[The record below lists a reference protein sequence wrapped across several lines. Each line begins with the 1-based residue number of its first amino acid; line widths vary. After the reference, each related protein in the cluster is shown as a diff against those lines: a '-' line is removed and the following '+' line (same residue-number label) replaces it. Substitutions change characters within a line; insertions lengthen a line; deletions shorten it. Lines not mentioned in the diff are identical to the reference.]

1 MDRIDRISEEVK
13 RELSDIIQN
22 HIKDPRLPPFVSVTG
37 VRVTK
42 DLKHAKS
49 FVSVLGTEE
58 QKQGAL
64 KALQSAAGYIRHE
77 IGQRVKL
84 RFTPEF
90 HFHLDDSIEHGMH
103 ISKLISDTMA
113 SQNAAAARVEE
124 RDAKPSV
131 PQEDAGDRKQ
141 PARQED
147 AGDGKQPARQEDAG
161 DGKQPARQEDAGE
174 GKQPA
179 RQEDAG
185 ERHES

>member
-22 HIKDPRLPPFVSVTG
+22 HIKDPRLPPFVSVTS

-42 DLKHAKS
+42 DLMHAKS

-58 QKQGAL
+58 QKLGAL

-113 SQNAAAARVEE
+113 SQNAAAAKA
-124 RDAKPSV
+124 DAVDEKPAV
-131 PQEDAGDRKQ
+131 TKDDP
-141 PARQED
+141 
-147 AGDGKQPARQEDAG
+147 
-161 DGKQPARQEDAGE
+161 GE
-174 GKQPA
+174 T
-179 RQEDAG
+179 D
-185 ERHES
+185 ES

>member
-1 MDRIDRISEEVK
+1 MDRIDRISEEVR

-49 FVSVLGTEE
+49 FVSVLGTDE

-64 KALQSAAGYIRHE
+64 KALQSASGYIRHE
-77 IGQRVKL
+77 IGQRVQL

-113 SQNAAAARVEE
+113 SQNAAAAKVEE
-124 RDAKPSV
+124 RDEKHL
-131 PQEDAGDRKQ
+131 AG
-141 PARQED
+141 EGG
-147 AGDGKQPARQEDAG
+147 AGDGKQPVGNEN
-161 DGKQPARQEDAGE
+161 EGE
-174 GKQPA
+174 S
-179 RQEDAG
+179 
-185 ERHES
+185 HES

>member
-42 DLKHAKS
+42 DLKHAKT

-64 KALQSAAGYIRHE
+64 KALQSASGYIRHE

-103 ISKLISDTMA
+103 IGKLISDTMA
-113 SQNAAAARVEE
+113 LQNAATKTAVSEGENPESNQSTETKTAGSEVEKA
-124 RDAKPSV
+124 DDS
-131 PQEDAGDRKQ
+131 QGT
-141 PARQED
+141 
-147 AGDGKQPARQEDAG
+147 
-161 DGKQPARQEDAGE
+161 AGE
-174 GKQPA
+174 I
-179 RQEDAG
+179 D
-185 ERHES
+185 ES

>member
-49 FVSVLGTEE
+49 FVSVLGTDE

-64 KALQSAAGYIRHE
+64 KALQSASGYIRHE

-103 ISKLISDTMA
+103 ISKLIADTMA
-113 SQNAAAARVEE
+113 SQNAAAAKVEE
-124 RDAKPSV
+124 RDEKHLA
-131 PQEDAGDRKQ
+131 EEGGAG
-141 PARQED
+141 
-147 AGDGKQPARQEDAG
+147 GGKQPVPEEDAA
-161 DGKQPARQEDAGE
+161 DGKHPARKENAGE
-174 GKQPA
+174 P
-179 RQEDAG
+179 
-185 ERHES
+185 HEF